1 MDVLVT
7 GMILIGLVGALLSW
21 AVGLLGRP
29 LVGWQ
34 RRAG

>member
-1 MDVLVT
+1 
-7 GMILIGLVGALLSW
+7 MILVGAVGALLSW
-21 AVGLLGRP
+21 LVGLVGRP